1 MQRYQFRTGKTC
13 ANVFIYC
20 PFKKNAKVWVKTGND
35 QNEQKAS
42 CSLLFELSAISI
54 LTLTRKF
61 GTSHL
66 LVELKPML
74 SQHRELNCGPKFI
87 L

>member
-54 LTLTRKF
+54 
-61 GTSHL
+61 
-66 LVELKPML
+66 P
-74 SQHRELNCGPKFI
+74 
-87 L
+87 